1 MDGWILLTSAGLDQT
16 NPIDELSEVNM
27 IIKGGALRQV
37 ILFVQDMES
46 EVRFYRDVMGFE
58 VLYPQEGDDYSGE
71 M

>member
-1 MDGWILLTSAGLDQT
+1 
-16 NPIDELSEVNM
+16 M